1 MRKFLI
7 LFFSLIYAHGVAA
20 FADPIV
26 ELAAPRNTANS
37 IIQESTSETKSKA
50 IIEQEKK
57 TSAKATSK
65 KTVKQ
70 TKKHI
75 KKKHAQVKTDYNK
88 VSKLIEYGYYDE
100 ADKILNGAISRN
112 SKDIKA
118 LALRTVSL
126 AKQTKLDPAQEE
138 LDSLLKKY
146 PNNSDLHYAQ
156 GVVYY
161 QRTTSSNMYYRTNTQ
176 NLVKNSMKEF
186 KKAIELDK
194 TNARALNAAGV
205 ISLNTQDK
213 KAAEDYFKKA
223 LMADKNYALAIDNL
237 GVIDFI
243 NGKYAEAEKKFKQAL
258 DINTQN
264 TTAMY
269 HLAQTSIQKQ
279 DYKTALIYL
288 NNALSLN
295 ANSPAIYNLM
305 GKCYTAQ
312 GNEATAIN
320 SFKKSIEVKPEFTLS
335 YLDLAQIYQ
344 DRGDGEFAIEQLRT
358 ALSINPEYYDAKIK
372 IADISYA
379 NGKYNQ
385 AIAVYSELVGVEGY
399 NEAALKGLSN
409 SYFAN
414 AQLAANKSIIGS
426 NKDIFKALESINRAI
441 SANPQDLELH
451 LAKLKLSKITNQNE
465 LSQKEL
471 ENIIKSPSNTLINKI
486 VKGEA
491 YMALGQFKNAQKEFN
506 EATNLSSNT
515 EDDLYIAEIFIY
527 NKQLDIAQKVLSKV
541 LSSDSKNQQALSNM
555 DYILK
560 SKKYADNY
568 YTTAKSC
575 LKKKNTQLA
584 IEYLSRSL
592 SINPNN
598 PSAILLIAQL
608 YEKQKDY
615 PSAVSNYKTFL
626 GINPNVS
633 NAKEI
638 ERKIKALENRL

>member
-1 MRKFLI
+1 MKKFLT
-7 LFFSLIYAHGVAA
+7 LFFLIMYTQGIAA
-20 FADPIV
+20 FAGPIV
-26 ELAAPRNTANS
+26 ELAAPRNNS
-37 IIQESTSETKSKA
+37 NTIIQETPSETKSKV
-50 IIEQEKK
+50 IDEQEKK
-57 TSAKATSK
+57 NAAKATP
-65 KTVKQ
+65 KTPLKQ
-70 TKKHI
+70 TKKQP
-75 KKKHAQVKTDYNK
+75 KKKHAAPKTDYNK

-100 ADKILNGAISRN
+100 ADRIINGAISRN
-112 SKDIKA
+112 PKDIKA
-118 LALRTVSL
+118 MALKAVSL

-138 LDSLLKKY
+138 LDRLLKKY

-161 QRTTSSNMYYRTNTQ
+161 QRTTSSNMYYRSNTQ
-176 NLVKNSMKEF
+176 NFINNAAKEF

-205 ISLNTQDK
+205 ISLNSQDK

-223 LMADKNYALAIDNL
+223 LLADKNYALAIDNL
-237 GVIDFI
+237 GVIDFLD
-243 NGKYAEAEKKFKQAL
+243 GKYNEAEKKFKQAL
-258 DINTQN
+258 EINTQN

-288 NNALSLN
+288 NNALALN

-305 GKCYTAQ
+305 GKCYDAQ
-312 GNEATAIN
+312 GNEAAAIN
-320 SFKKSIEVKPEFTLS
+320 SFRKSIEVKPEFTLS
-335 YLDLAQIYQ
+335 YLDLAKIYQ
-344 DRGDGEFAIEQLRT
+344 ERGDGEFAIEQLRT
-358 ALSINPEYYDAKIK
+358 ALSINPDYHDAKIK

-385 AIAVYSELVGVEGY
+385 AISVYSELVGIEGY

-409 SYFAN
+409 AYFAN
-414 AQLAANKSIIGS
+414 AQIAANKSIIGS
-426 NKDIFKALESINRAI
+426 NKDLFKAMESINRAI

-451 LAKLKLSKITNQNE
+451 LAKLKMSKITNQNE

-471 ENIIKSPSNTLINKI
+471 ENIVNAPSNTLMNKI
-486 VKGEA
+486 VRGEA
-491 YMALGQFKNAQKEFN
+491 YMALGQFKNAQNEFN
-506 EATNLSSNT
+506 EATSLSSTT
-515 EDDLYIAEIFIY
+515 EDDLYISEIFIY

-541 LSSDSKNQQALSNM
+541 LSSDSKNQQALNNM

-568 YTTAKSC
+568 YNTAKSC
-575 LKKKNTQLA
+575 LKKKNNELA

-615 PSAVSNYKTFL
+615 PYAVSNYKTFL
-626 GINPNVS
+626 GINPKAS

-638 ERKIKALENRL
+638 ERKIKAMENRL